1 MQQLLKE
8 KEEAQAA
15 VKLLKDKELLLVEK
29 EQKRIDE
36 RNILQHELDNASKM
50 LDEGNSRLEVAVATK
65 NFGDIEVAQLLIGGA
80 NKKLD
85 ALKTQLNDNSEQMNQ
100 LRKKVKK

>member
-15 VKLLKDKELLLVEK
+15 VKLLKDKELLLIEK
-29 EQKRIDE
+29 EQKLIDE
-36 RNILQHELDNASKM
+36 RNILQRELDNASKM
-50 LDEGNSRLEVAVATK
+50 LEEGNSRLGTAVATK

-80 NKKLD
+80 SKKLD
-85 ALKTQLNDNSEQMNQ
+85 VLKTQLNDNTEQMNQ